1 MRELLEA
8 AGASQAALLSRRPV
22 ISVAFSS
29 IEGIKEV
36 MAFGQEVSRE
46 LLQLHNACVRE
57 TLSTCGG

>member
-1 MRELLEA
+1 MRDLLDT
-8 AGASQAALLSRRPV
+8 AGSSPAALLSRRPV
-22 ISVAFSS
+22 ISIAFSS

-36 MAFGQEVSRE
+36 MAFGQEISRE

>member
-1 MRELLEA
+1 MRDLLDT
-8 AGASQAALLSRRPV
+8 AGASPAALLSRRPV
-22 ISVAFSS
+22 ISIAFSS

-36 MAFGQEVSRE
+36 MAFGQEISRE